1 MTTELLQVSDIK
13 FKFVN
18 VSEVM
23 EADLKKAVDH
33 QIANKGQTILKKI
46 YAKNID
52 AKVIIDYTIVKN
64 KS

>member
-1 MTTELLQVSDIK
+1 
-13 FKFVN
+13 VN

-23 EADLKKAVDH
+23 EADIKKAVDH
-33 QIANKGQTILKKI
+33 QIANKGQTILRKI

>member
-23 EADLKKAVDH
+23 EAELKKAVDH

-46 YAKNID
+46 YAK
-52 AKVIIDYTIVKN
+52 KYWC
-64 KS
+64 